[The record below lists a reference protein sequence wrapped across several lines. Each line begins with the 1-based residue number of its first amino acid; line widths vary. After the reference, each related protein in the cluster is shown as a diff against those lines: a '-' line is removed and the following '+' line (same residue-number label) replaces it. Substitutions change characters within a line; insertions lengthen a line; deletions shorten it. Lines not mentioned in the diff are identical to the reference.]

1 MGTSAGMRG
10 TLQIGCPGWDIP
22 YPVITAEV
30 IEVSKWNGKE
40 NAFNLV
46 PNACIPLLPTSHI
59 GTD

>member
-1 MGTSAGMRG
+1 MRG
-10 TLQIGCPGWDIP
+10 MLQIGCPGWEIP

-46 PNACIPLLPTSHI
+46 PNAYISLMPTSHI